1 MVNVFR
7 WVALVGGAVLV
18 VASLILT
25 PAAAAGAAVGMGAL
39 MVGLFLDD
47 DGGV

>member
-7 WVALVGGAVLV
+7 WVALAGGAVLV
-18 VASLILT
+18 VASLILAPT
-25 PAAAAGAAVGMGAL
+25 AAAGAAVGMGAL
-39 MVGLFLDD
+39 MVGLFVD